1 MKNKEYKWYQD
12 ESVGGYI
19 DDSGRLIVCEEY
31 GTDAD
36 FDTHAVDVAN
46 GNGYSF
52 FNHAFPFSLI
62 AVFFII
68 LFF

>member
-46 GNGYSF
+46 GNGYY
-52 FNHAFPFSLI
+52 NENGKYI
-62 AVFFII
+62 AYSKEDK
-68 LFF
+68 